1 MNETIKAAQDTL
13 KHDYVWNKI
22 NEMIEHD
29 VKGSPDEEFE
39 IAEDDKVNAQS
50 QLAFWLTFLQRFNGT
65 GEISNF
71 KYFVY
76 ILLVIPSHTA
86 GLERMFKSLKE
97 MKTKS
102 RNRLS
107 DKRTKKLMMILNF
120 IDDVK
125 IDLDRIAQI
134 YKSSL

>member
-1 MNETIKAAQDTL
+1 
-13 KHDYVWNKI
+13 
-22 NEMIEHD
+22 MI
-29 VKGSPDEEFE
+29 E
-39 IAEDDKVNAQS
+39 IAEDDKVNVQS

-107 DKRTKKLMMILNF
+107 DKRTKKLRLARTS
-120 IDDVK
+120 
-125 IDLDRIAQI
+125 L
-134 YKSSL
+134 KSVEVPP

>member
-1 MNETIKAAQDTL
+1 MKLFKNDLASRLVQQLEDLFPQDC
-13 KHDYVWNKI
+13 
-22 NEMIEHD
+22 IEARF
-29 VKGSPDEEFE
+29 S
-39 IAEDDKVNAQS
+39 
-50 QLAFWLTFLQRFNGT
+50 AFDLNLIQFN
-65 GEISNF
+65 
-71 KYFVY
+71 
-76 ILLVIPSHTA
+76 PSHTA

-125 IDLDRIAQI
+125 IDLDRIAEI
-134 YKSSL
+134 FKSSS

>member
-1 MNETIKAAQDTL
+1 MTF
-13 KHDYVWNKI
+13 
-22 NEMIEHD
+22 

-39 IAEDDKVNAQS
+39 IAEDDKVNVES

-86 GLERMFKSLKE
+86 AGLERMFKSLKE

-107 DKRTKKLMMILNF
+107 DKTTKKLMMILHF

-125 IDLDRIAQI
+125 IDLDRIVEI
-134 YKSSL
+134 FKSSL